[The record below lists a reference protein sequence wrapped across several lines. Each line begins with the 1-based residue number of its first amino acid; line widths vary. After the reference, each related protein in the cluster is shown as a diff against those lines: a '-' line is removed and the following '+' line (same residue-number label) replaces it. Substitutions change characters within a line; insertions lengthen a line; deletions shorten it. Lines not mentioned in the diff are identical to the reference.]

1 MLGSVKLG
9 LCCISLRLQEEG
21 HRFQTMTF
29 SRFSSL
35 PRQQALET
43 LSSRILNNFTITEKI
58 IRYCK
63 SSGFSSYRLSSTLA
77 PVLDHPDVNLKL
89 QDLPNASLIFES
101 LSSIAK
107 AIKDTGLKVSAHP
120 SEYISLT
127 SPKEEVISNS
137 IRDLTS
143 HAELF
148 DLIGLPQSYDA
159 PLNIHIRKD
168 GDPEE
173 IFNQFSKNY
182 CKLPEGVKKRLV
194 VEVNDNKNGTWHI
207 PNLYEFCYKKLNI
220 PITFDSLH
228 NKLCNTG
235 SSEKEMFE
243 MAYSTWNTIP
253 VFHYSEG
260 ENGTRKHADYP
271 TELPND
277 YGKEVYWDVELK
289 AKCFAIMKLKELFS
303 KKNSF

>member
-107 AIKDTGLKVSAHP
+107 AVKETGLKVSAHP

-137 IRDLTS
+137 IRDLSS

-159 PLNIHIRKD
+159 PLNIH
-168 GDPEE
+168 
-173 IFNQFSKNY
+173 
-182 CKLPEGVKKRLV
+182 
-194 VEVNDNKNGTWHI
+194 
-207 PNLYEFCYKKLNI
+207 
-220 PITFDSLH
+220 
-228 NKLCNTG
+228 
-235 SSEKEMFE
+235 
-243 MAYSTWNTIP
+243 
-253 VFHYSEG
+253 
-260 ENGTRKHADYP
+260 
-271 TELPND
+271 
-277 YGKEVYWDVELK
+277 
-289 AKCFAIMKLKELFS
+289 
-303 KKNSF
+303 

>member
-107 AIKDTGLKVSAHP
+107 AVKETGLKISAHP

-148 DLIGLPQSYDA
+148 DLLDLPLDYRS
-159 PLNIHIRKD
+159 PLNIHCRQD
-168 GDPEE
+168 GDPAV
-173 IFNQFSKNY
+173 ISARFLANFNR
-182 CKLPEGVKKRLV
+182 LPANVRSRLV
-194 VEVNDNKNGTWHI
+194 LEVNDNVSGTWSVSNLHKYFFI
-207 PNLYEFCYKKLNI
+207 PAGI
-220 PITFDSLH
+220 PVTYDSLH
-228 NKLCNTG
+228 CKFCNHG
-235 SSEKEMFE
+235 NDDAADFQL
-243 MAYSTWNTIP
+243 AYSTWPTIP
-253 VFHYSEG
+253 LFHYSEG
-260 ENGTRKHADYP
+260 IDNTRKHAMMP
-271 TELPND
+271 LNSPNN
-277 YGKEVYWDVELK
+277 YGKPVFFDVELK
-289 AKCFAIMKLKELFS
+289 GKDHAIYHILNNAN
-303 KKNSF
+303 KNQ

>member
-107 AIKDTGLKVSAHP
+107 AVKETGLKISAHP

-137 IRDLTS
+137 IRDLSS

-159 PLNIHIRKD
+159 PLNIHCRQD
-168 GDPEE
+168 GDPEAV
-173 IFNQFSKNY
+173 SSSLLKNFD
-182 CKLPEGVKKRLV
+182 KLPDNVKNRLV
-194 VEVNDNKNGTWHI
+194 LEVNDNKEGVWSI
-207 PNLYEFCYKKLNI
+207 KNLHKFYYQRANI
-220 PITFDSLH
+220 PVTFDNLH
-228 NKLCNTG
+228 HSFCHHG
-235 SSEKEMFE
+235 VPEREAMD
-243 MAYSTWNTIP
+243 MAYSTWNTTP

-260 ENGTRKHADYP
+260 IDGSRKHADYALRSP
-271 TELPND
+271 PD
-277 YGKEVYWDVELK
+277 YDKEVFWDVELK
-289 AKCFAIMKLKELFS
+289 AKDLAIFKMLDK
-303 KKNSF
+303 